1 MLKKAMLSFL
11 LSFTILS
18 AGEKIISLNFSPD
31 KVILQ
36 EEKGYTTVFYE
47 DYGYVNPL
55 GAPMLPSRGIIV
67 LLPATAS
74 YTGYEVLDIKTVS
87 LGEGFNVMP
96 QQKPVPISFKVKEE
110 FIKPD
115 TTIYSNNAF
124 YPENVVKFTHL
135 GTMSGFRLASFIV
148 YPVIYN
154 PVTGEIKAV
163 TSVTFKVK
171 YEEGKLNV
179 NPITVRQLNT
189 VRAQLRALVV
199 NPEDIDVFA
208 PPLKN

>member
-1 MLKKAMLSFL
+1 MFKKTMLALL

-18 AGEKIISLNFSPD
+18 AGERIISLNFSPD
-31 KVILQ
+31 KVKLNK
-36 EEKGYTTVFYE
+36 EKGYVTVSYE
-47 DYGYVNPL
+47 DYGYVNPF
-55 GAPMLPSRGIIV
+55 GAPMLPSRGVIV
-67 LLPATAS
+67 LVPATAA
-74 YTGYEVLDIKTVS
+74 YTGYEVMNVKTVS
-87 LGEGFNVMP
+87 LGKGFNVMP
-96 QQKPVPISFKVKEE
+96 QQKPVPISFKVPEE

-115 TTIYSNNAF
+115 AEVYSKNAF
-124 YPENVVKFTHL
+124 YPDNVVKFTHL

-163 TSVTFKVK
+163 TSITFRVK
-171 YEEGKLNV
+171 YEEGKRNV